1 MPSLTDHYWGMAT
14 ESTYGTAV
22 TVTRFYPWLE
32 VDPSWDNRRRQAKGL
47 QGGGGRRGPLS
58 ARSYLPGGEGT
69 VKVKAELESKAGG
82 LLFHHACGVSTVT
95 AITGGTQQV
104 FHPGL
109 ATGYLPSATVQVV
122 EVMNDGTNWPVT
134 YAGCTANK
142 VTIEQPEDDI
152 ATIEVEFDAQ
162 TISTAIAAA
171 TVTWPASTTI
181 YDAYQASAGFG
192 GTLTA
197 PTNTALATGLTAYA
211 DVREFKLEIDQGL
224 DTGRPLGPTRS
235 RPIAGIPMVKASGK
249 VEFNAN
255 TLPVS
260 YITGS
265 QLPFYVTWTT
275 TETPPTGGSQLQ
287 VVVPKLALTKGMPKI
302 EPGKKSLIDFEGD
315 CPNDS
320 VNRDFYLVYRTSD
333 VAL

>member
-1 MPSLTDHYWGMAT
+1 MASLTDHYWGIET
-14 ESTYGTAV
+14 ESTYGTLV

-32 VDPSWDNRRRQAKGL
+32 VDPTWDNRRRQAKGL
-47 QGGGGRRGPLS
+47 LGGGGRRGPLS
-58 ARSYLPGGEGT
+58 ARSFLPGGEGA
-69 VKVKAELESKAGG
+69 VKVKCELESKGG
-82 LLFHHACGVSTVT
+82 GKLLHHAFGASTVT
-95 AITGGTQQV
+95 AITGGSQMV

-109 ATGYLPSATVQVV
+109 STGYLPSCTLQVV
-122 EVMNDGTNWPVT
+122 EVMNDGTNWVVT
-134 YAGCTANK
+134 YGGCTANK

-162 TISTAIAAA
+162 TISTATAAA
-171 TVTWPASTTI
+171 TVSWPATTTI

-192 GTLTA
+192 GTLTV
-197 PTNTALATGLTAYA
+197 PSDTALATGLTAYG
-211 DVREFKLEIDQGL
+211 DVREFKLELDQGL

-235 RPIAGIPMVKASGK
+235 RPVAGIPMVKASGK
-249 VEFNAN
+249 VEFNAS

-275 TETPPTGGSQLQ
+275 TETPPTGGAQLQ

-302 EPGKKSLIDFEGD
+302 EPGKKSLIDFEAD
-315 CPNDS
+315 VPNDGT
-320 VNRDFYLVYRTSD
+320 NRDFYVVYRTAD